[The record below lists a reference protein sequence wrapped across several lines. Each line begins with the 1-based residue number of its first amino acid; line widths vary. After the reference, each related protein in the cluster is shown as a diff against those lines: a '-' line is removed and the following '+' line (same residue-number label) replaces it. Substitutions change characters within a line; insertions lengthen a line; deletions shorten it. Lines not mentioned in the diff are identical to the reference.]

1 MRNIRN
7 FYMGETNLI
16 PRFLRIHKARIGR
29 HWIWPEHTNKE
40 IELVLIKKGKMRC
53 SIDNKE
59 FIAKDSDIY
68 FIQPRQLHFEEI
80 VSEHIDIF
88 TLRFDLLDNKG
99 SSCGFIT
106 DTSPRAQL
114 LKGFEKHSGR
124 LFEQIL
130 QLVWNEKPGT
140 ERKIESSILQIIRLI
155 KQRLYKKSEGSC
167 LEKTSTR
174 RPQLVMQ
181 AIELMKENLYT
192 NLSVSQLA
200 DMCCV
205 SAGHLTH
212 VFKGTTGVGPLRYF
226 QQMRMDQAKRI
237 LADES
242 LCIYEVADKMGFKD
256 PFYFSRQFK
265 KVTGLSPQA
274 FRNHIRKAYL

>member
-1 MRNIRN
+1 MA
-7 FYMGETNLI
+7 ETNLI
-16 PRFLRIHKARIGR
+16 PRFLRIHKARIGK
-29 HWIWPEHTNKE
+29 HWIWPEHTNKD

-59 FIAKDSDIY
+59 FTARNSDVY
-68 FIQPRQLHFEEI
+68 FIQPGQLHFEEI
-80 VSEHIDIF
+80 ISEHIDIF
-88 TLRFDLLDNKG
+88 TLRFDLLDTKG
-99 SSCGFIT
+99 NSCGFI
-106 DTSPRAQL
+106 SNGRRNAQL
-114 LKGFEKHSGR
+114 LRGFEKRSGR

-155 KQRLYKKSEGSC
+155 KQQYYKKCKGTG
-167 LEKTSTR
+167 LEKPSAR
-174 RPQLVMQ
+174 RPQLVTQ
-181 AIELMKENLYT
+181 TIELMRKNLYT
-192 NLSVSQLA
+192 NLSIAELA
-200 DMCCV
+200 ELCCV

-212 VFKGTTGVGPLRYF
+212 VFKNSMGLSPLRYF

-242 LCIYEVADKMGFKD
+242 LCIYEVADKMGFED

-265 KVTGLSPQA
+265 KITGLSPQA

>member
-1 MRNIRN
+1 
-7 FYMGETNLI
+7 MGETNLI

-59 FIAKDSDIY
+59 FTARDGDVY
-68 FIQPRQLHFEEI
+68 FIQPGQLHFEEI
-80 VSEHIDIF
+80 ISEHIDIF
-88 TLRFDLLDNKG
+88 TLRFDLLDTKG
-99 SSCGFIT
+99 KSCGFIPNT
-106 DTSPRAQL
+106 FAKVQL
-114 LKGFEKHSGR
+114 LKGFEDQSAT

-130 QLVWNEKPGT
+130 QLLWNEKPGT

-155 KQRLYKKSEGSC
+155 KQQLCKKSESSDI
-167 LEKTSTR
+167 EKPSAG
-174 RPQLVMQ
+174 RPQLVIQ
-181 AIELMKENLYT
+181 AIELMEKNLYT
-192 NLSVSQLA
+192 NLSVSELA
-200 DMCCV
+200 DLCCV
-205 SAGHLTH
+205 SAGHMTH
-212 VFKGTTGVGPLRYF
+212 VFKDTMGVGPLSYF

>member
-1 MRNIRN
+1 
-7 FYMGETNLI
+7 MGTNNLI

-40 IELVLIKKGKMRC
+40 IELVLIKKGKMRR
-53 SIDNKE
+53 SIENKE
-59 FIAKDSDIY
+59 FIAKDSDVY

-80 VSEHIDIF
+80 ISEHIDIF
-88 TLRFDLLDNKG
+88 TLRFDLLDTKG
-99 SSCGFIT
+99 NSCGFIT
-106 DTSPRAQL
+106 NTSHKTQL
-114 LKGFEKHSGR
+114 MRGFAKYSGSLFEK
-124 LFEQIL
+124 IL

-155 KQRLYKKSEGSC
+155 KQQFYKKSQGSN
-167 LEKTSTR
+167 LEKSSTR
-174 RPQLVMQ
+174 RPQLVIQ
-181 AIELMKENLYT
+181 VIELMKKNLYT
-192 NLSVSQLA
+192 NLSIA
-200 DMCCV
+200 DIAELCCV

-212 VFKGTTGVGPLRYF
+212 LFKDSMGVGPLQYF

-237 LADES
+237 LANES

-265 KVTGLSPQA
+265 KVTSLSPQA

>member
-1 MRNIRN
+1 MS
-7 FYMGETNLI
+7 ETNLI
-16 PRFLRIHKARIGR
+16 PRFLRIHKARIGK

-59 FIAKDSDIY
+59 FTACDGDVY
-68 FIQPRQLHFEEI
+68 FIQPDQLHFEEI
-80 VSEHIDIF
+80 ISKHIDIF
-88 TLRFDLLDNKG
+88 TLRFDLLDTKG
-99 SSCGFIT
+99 NSCGFIT
-106 DTSPRAQL
+106 NTFAKVQL
-114 LKGFEKHSGR
+114 LKGFAKQSAK

-130 QLVWNEKPGT
+130 QLLWNEKPGA

-155 KQRLYKKSEGSC
+155 KQQFYKKSEGSN
-167 LEKTSTR
+167 LEKPPVR
-174 RPQLVMQ
+174 RPQLVSQ
-181 AIELMKENLYT
+181 AIELMKKNLYT
-192 NLSVSQLA
+192 NLSITELA
-200 DMCCV
+200 ELCCV

-212 VFKGTTGVGPLRYF
+212 VFKNSMGLSPLRYYY
-226 QQMRMDQAKRI
+226 QMRIDQAKRI

-242 LCIYEVADKMGFKD
+242 LCIYEVANKMGFTD

-265 KVTGLSPQA
+265 KITGLSPQA